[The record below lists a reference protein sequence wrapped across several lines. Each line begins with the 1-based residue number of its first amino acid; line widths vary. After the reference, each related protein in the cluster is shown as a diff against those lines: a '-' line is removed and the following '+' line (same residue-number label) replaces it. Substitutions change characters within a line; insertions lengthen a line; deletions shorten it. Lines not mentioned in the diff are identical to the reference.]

1 MEKKLIKFIN
11 LEKSKFDEF
20 VQSGELQLRE
30 AHLIPNFKPGD
41 EVALASVLL
50 SSVRLIKEF
59 KKMILSDIKMMKKG
73 HIYAYNEIV
82 FSKFPKSRIDG
93 LLLAVQGGVI
103 KDAALFEMKNGSN
116 DLDKDQVERYLNI
129 AQSYSIPK
137 LVTVSNQFVSEP
149 TQSPV
154 DTKTIKNVELFHF
167 SWSYLLTLAQI
178 LLFDNELNI
187 KDKDQIELMKEVVS
201 YFEFDKSGV
210 CGFNQMKSGW
220 KEVVEKINSGTRI
233 KNDEP
238 NLNDTIVSWQQEEQD
253 LALILSRKLGVLV
266 NSGESKYRGNLKAR
280 VDNDKKVLIGEK
292 SLSSNLKVSGA
303 VSDIK
308 IKALFEKRIVE
319 MSVTLKVPQDKKLR
333 GQLNWVKRQIETC
346 KKKNEQT
353 FRKLQNEVLVEIILK
368 NTNKTE
374 RVNID
379 NIDNIYEE
387 IKDREIKEF
396 KILYIKDFGKS
407 FANCRKFVE
416 TLENMLLDYYSCV
429 IQYLS
434 NWTQPAPKIVEEKK
448 EKKIETSEERNIINN
463 KQEKE

>member
-1 MEKKLIKFIN
+1 MEKKLTKLIN
-11 LEKSKFDEF
+11 LQKSEFDEF
-20 VQSGELQLRE
+20 VQIGEIQLRE
-30 AHLIPNFKPGD
+30 AHLIPNLKPGD

-50 SSVRLIKEF
+50 SSIRLINEF
-59 KKMILSDIKMMKKG
+59 KKMVLSDIKMMKG
-73 HIYAYNEIV
+73 GQIYAYNEIV

-93 LLLAVQGGVI
+93 LLLVIQGGVI
-103 KDAALFEMKNGSN
+103 KDAALFEMKNGPD
-116 DLDKDQVERYLNI
+116 DLDNSQVERYLNI

-149 TQSPV
+149 TQSPTDV
-154 DTKTIKNVELFHF
+154 KTIKNVELFHF

-178 LLFDNELNI
+178 LLFDNEINI
-187 KDKDQIELMKEVVS
+187 EDKDQIELMKEVVS
-201 YFEFDKSGV
+201 YFEFEKSGI

-266 NSGESKYRGNLKAR
+266 NSGEPRYRGNLKAR
-280 VDNDKKVLIGEK
+280 IDNDKKVLIGEK
-292 SLSSNLKVSGA
+292 SLDSTLKVSGA

-308 IKALFEKRIVE
+308 MKASFEKRIVE
-319 MSVTLKVPQDKKLR
+319 MSVTLKIPQDKKLR

-346 KKKNEQT
+346 KRKNEQV
-353 FRKLQNEVLVEIILK
+353 FLKLKNEILIEIILK
-368 NTNKTE
+368 NTSKTE
-374 RVNID
+374 RINID
-379 NIDNIYEE
+379 NIDHIYEE
-387 IKDREIKEF
+387 IKDKEIKEF

-429 IQYLS
+429 VQHLF

-448 EKKIETSEERNIINN
+448 IETSEEKNIINN
-463 KQEKE
+463 KKEKA

>member
-1 MEKKLIKFIN
+1 MGGKLTKIIN
-11 LEKSKFDEF
+11 LKKSEFDKF
-20 VQSGELQLRE
+20 VQNGELQLRE
-30 AHLIPNFKPGD
+30 AHLIPNLKPGD

-50 SSVRLIKEF
+50 SSIRLVKEF
-59 KKMILSDIKMMKKG
+59 KKMILSDIKMMKG
-73 HIYAYNEIV
+73 GQFYTYNEIV

-93 LLLAVQGGVI
+93 LLLVVQGGVI

-116 DLDKDQVERYLNI
+116 DLDKDQVECYLNI

-137 LVTVSNQFVSEP
+137 LVTVSNQFVSES
-149 TQSPV
+149 TQSPI
-154 DTKTIKNVELFHF
+154 DIRTIKNVELFHF
-167 SWSYLLTLAQI
+167 SWSYLLTLAHI
-178 LLFDNELNI
+178 LLFENETNI
-187 KDKDQIELMKEVVS
+187 EDRDQIEMMKEVVS

-220 KEVVEKINSGTRI
+220 KEVVEKINSGKHI

-238 NLNDTIVSWQQEEQD
+238 DLNDTIVSWQQEEKD
-253 LALILSRKLGVLV
+253 LALILSRKLGVFV
-266 NSGESKYRGNLKAR
+266 NSGEPKYRGNLKAR
-280 VDNDKKVLIGEK
+280 IDNDKKALIGEK

-308 IKALFEKRIVE
+308 IKALFEKRIIE
-319 MSVTLKVPQDKKLR
+319 MSVTLKVPQDKKIR
-333 GQLNWVKRQIETC
+333 GQLNWVKRQLEAC

-353 FRKLQNEVLVEIILK
+353 FHRLQNEILIEIILK

-396 KILYIKDFGKS
+396 KILYIKDFGKR
-407 FANCRKFVE
+407 FAKCRKFVE
-416 TLENMLLDYYSCV
+416 ILENMLLDYYSCV
-429 IQYLS
+429 VQHLS
-434 NWTQPAPKIVEEKK
+434 NWTQPAPKIIEEKK
-448 EKKIETSEERNIINN
+448 EKKIETSEEKNIINN
-463 KQEKE
+463 K